1 MSRDVMSEQ
10 QINIKFVK
18 EVQKYPIL
26 YNFELPSYSRR
37 DVSDEAWREVGK
49 AMSMTPSACRE
60 RWRNLR
66 AVFMRTMKAP
76 PPRVTGKKKPYY
88 LADVMQFVVPF
99 MRPIA
104 MAEAAKDKQKKN
116 QTLECKEGDN
126 QPIEVEIEHIKVEP
140 VEQEE
145 DSDEWGPSS
154 VEEEREG
161 TPHARKQSMQ
171 DERPQ
176 QINKMAK
183 LQPSSTVTLD
193 SDHVKS
199 FLNSLLPELH
209 EMSSRQFKHF
219 KRRVLLLI
227 DDIMTEIPAS
237 PKRQPD
243 DEYIM

>member
-1 MSRDVMSEQ
+1 MSRDIMSEQ

-37 DVSDEAWREVGK
+37 DVSDDAWKEVGK
-49 AMSMTPSACRE
+49 AMNMTPSACRE

-116 QTLECKEGDN
+116 QAVDPKEGDN
-126 QPIEVEIEHIKVEP
+126 QPIEVEIEHIKVEQ
-140 VEQEE
+140 VDQEE
-145 DSDEWGPSS
+145 DSDEYGQSS
-154 VEEEREG
+154 VEGDREG
-161 TPHARKQSMQ
+161 TPLARKRSLQDDRPSQSS
-171 DERPQ
+171 
-176 QINKMAK
+176 KTAK
-183 LQPSSTVTLD
+183 LQSSSIALD

-209 EMSSRQFKHF
+209 EMSSQQFKHF

-227 DDIMTEIPAS
+227 DDITTEIPAS
-237 PKRQPD
+237 PRRHRD
-243 DEYIM
+243 DEYIL